1 MSEQKPRHGLFILLA
16 VMILLAGAL
25 TAGVAAWAVVEPRTG
40 EVQSAGV
47 VSVPTVLGQTADE
60 VLFYPW
66 SVYSM
71 EEQFKVAEK
80 FREDFDTDSLLFPP
94 DMCSV
99 LNLAEIDQAAFYQA
113 MEANAQGSHLYVRN
127 LPCQLTS
134 GTAATL
140 NFAWSEGDSCCWSAV
155 ISPAER
161 EELTPEQQEAALE
174 QVKADLAEFLLRSWD
189 DAIGPNLLWVR
200 EMIDFSM
207 EEMFSEPIA
216 ALGGSIEAFVSET
229 LGIGHF
235 EMSLEGVVPSEM
247 DRIGIGTL
255 EEVIEEFTVCTGWS
269 VQLIT
274 TPSQVVAVMS
284 SGSMVVG
291 IYYDIQ
297 LEQYSG
303 YGVQNG

>member
-1 MSEQKPRHGLFILLA
+1 MSKRKPRHGLFVLLA
-16 VMILLAGAL
+16 AVILLAGAL
-25 TAGVAAWAVVEPRTG
+25 AAGVAAWAVVKPKTG
-40 EVQSAGV
+40 EVRSAGV

-71 EEQFKVAEK
+71 EERFNIVEK
-80 FREDFDTDSLLFPP
+80 WEQDFDVDLLSFLPE
-94 DMCSV
+94 MCAV
-99 LNLAEIDQAAFYQA
+99 LGMEEMDQAAFYQE

-134 GTAATL
+134 GTAATM
-140 NFAWSEGDSCCWSAV
+140 NFALSEGDSYCWSAV
-155 ISPAER
+155 ISPER
-161 EELTPEQQEAALE
+161 PEELGQAQQEAALE

-189 DAIGPNLLWVR
+189 DGIGPDLFLVHDLIRFN
-200 EMIDFSM
+200 MG
-207 EEMFSEPIA
+207 EMFCEPIA
-216 ALGGSIEAFVSET
+216 ALRSSIEGFVSEAF
-229 LGIGHF
+229 GIG
-235 EMSLEGVVPSEM
+235 VPEELPEEDALSAR

-255 EEVIEEFTVCTGWS
+255 EEVIEEFTACTGWS

-284 SGSMVVG
+284 RGSMVVG

-303 YGVQNG
+303 YGIQNG